1 MEYLFL
7 QHYYFWNDSLEIVL
21 LTFKLFLSP
30 TRLCLWDVHQFAKA
44 KLFPLM
50 FTSNIYVYHIKSFK
64 SSAFLKRL
72 LMVSMKANVL

>member
-7 QHYYFWNDSLEIVL
+7 QHYFFWNDSLEIVL

-30 TRLCLWDVHQFAKA
+30 TRLCLWDVHQFSKA

-50 FTSNIYVYHIKSFK
+50 LTSNIYVYHIEFPKC
-64 SSAFLKRL
+64 SAFLKRL